1 MEQDR
6 QEIFEVTE
14 ELSGKRADIVL
25 SHFLSEHTR
34 SQIKK
39 LIDDQNVLV
48 KGKPIKPSKK
58 FDQGEIVHVNLP
70 APVSIDAEPENIALN
85 IIYEDS
91 SIVVV
96 NKPAGMVVHPGAGVK
111 SGTLVNALLFKCDD
125 LSGIGG
131 KIRPGIVHRL
141 DKDTSGVIVV
151 AKDDHSHHSLVDQFK
166 SRTIKK
172 RYLAIVEGN
181 LKNDSGSF
189 DSAIGRDPI
198 HRIKMSSKSKTGR
211 ASLTNWNVLNRFES
225 ACLVEAEP
233 KTGRTHQI
241 RVHLSENGYPILAD
255 KVYGHKRQKNL
266 ILSTAEKMIGR
277 HALHASKIGFTH
289 PADGKWVEFTAP
301 IPEDMKQALD
311 YFENINGEDSEK

>member
-1 MEQDR
+1 MEQGR
-6 QEIFEVTE
+6 QETFEVTQ

-34 SQIKK
+34 SQIKR

-48 KGKPIKPSKK
+48 KGKAIKPSKK
-58 FDQGEIVHVNLP
+58 CDQGEIIHINIP
-70 APVSIDAEPENIALN
+70 APASIDAEPENIDLD

-151 AKDDHSHHSLVDQFK
+151 AKNDHSHNSLVDQFK

-181 LKNDSGSF
+181 LKEDSGSF

-198 HRIKMSSKSKTGR
+198 HRIKMSSKSKSAR
-211 ASLTNWNVLNRFES
+211 ASLTFWNVLKRFES
-225 ACLVEAEP
+225 ASLVEAEP

-241 RVHLSENGYPILAD
+241 RVHFSENGYPILAD
-255 KVYGHKRQKNL
+255 KVYGHKRQKNI
-266 ILSTAEKMIGR
+266 ILSSAEKIIGR
-277 HALHASKIGFTH
+277 QALHASKIGFTH
-289 PADGKWVEFTAP
+289 PANDKWVEFTAQ
-301 IPEDMKQALD
+301 IPEDMKQALE
-311 YFENINGEDSEK
+311 YLEKQNGDDS

>member
-6 QEIFEVTE
+6 QETFEVTE

-25 SHFLSEHTR
+25 SHFLSDHTR

-58 FDQGEIVHVNLP
+58 FDQGEIIHVTLP
-70 APVSIDAEPENIALN
+70 APVSIDAEPENIDLN

-91 SIVVV
+91 SIVLV

-111 SGTLVNALLFKCDD
+111 GGTLVNALLFKCND

-151 AKDDHSHHSLVDQFK
+151 AKNDHSHNSLVDQFK
-166 SRTIKK
+166 SRTVEK
-172 RYLAIVEGN
+172 RYLAIIEGSP
-181 LKNDSGSF
+181 KTDSGSF

-198 HRIKMSSKSKTGR
+198 HRIKMSSKSKTPR
-211 ASLTNWNVLNRFES
+211 ASLTFWNVLKRFES

-241 RVHLSENGYPILAD
+241 RVHFSENGYPILAD

-266 ILSTAEKMIGR
+266 ILSSAEKIVGR

-289 PADGKWVEFTAP
+289 PENENWVEFAAP
-301 IPEDMKQALD
+301 IPTDMNQALE
-311 YFENINGEDSEK
+311 YLENINKGDLSK

>member
-58 FDQGEIVHVNLP
+58 FDQGEIVHVTLP

-151 AKDDHSHHSLVDQFK
+151 AKNDHSHHSLVDQFK

-181 LKNDSGSF
+181 LKSDSGSF

-211 ASLTNWNVLNRFES
+211 ASLTFWNVLNRFES
-225 ACLVEAEP
+225 VCLVEAEP

-241 RVHLSENGYPILAD
+241 RVHFSENGYPILAD
-255 KVYGHKRQKNL
+255 KVYGHKRQKNI

-289 PADGKWVEFTAP
+289 PANDKWVEFTAP

-311 YFENINGEDSEK
+311 YFENINGDD